1 MFVLEHLWII
11 PLLPLLGSAANGFFG
26 WAWPRRL
33 INLVALGT
41 TGLAALAT
49 AELAREFARLDA
61 AQIPWTRS
69 YFTWILAGNFRADY
83 SLQVDSLTL
92 VMLGVVTGV
101 GWLIHLYSTGYMAD
115 DAGYRRFF
123 SYLNLFMF
131 FMLTLVLASNYVLL
145 FVGWEGVGLCSYLL
159 IGFYFLKKS
168 ATNAGMK
175 AFIVNR
181 IGDFGFMLGMFLLF
195 R

>member
-26 WAWPRRL
+26 WSWPRRL

-92 VMLGVVTGV
+92 VMLGWLPAWAGLFICTRPATWPMTQATG
-101 GWLIHLYSTGYMAD
+101 D
-115 DAGYRRFF
+115 F
-123 SYLNLFMF
+123 
-131 FMLTLVLASNYVLL
+131 
-145 FVGWEGVGLCSYLL
+145 
-159 IGFYFLKKS
+159 S
-168 ATNAGMK
+168 AT
-175 AFIVNR
+175 
-181 IGDFGFMLGMFLLF
+181 
-195 R
+195 